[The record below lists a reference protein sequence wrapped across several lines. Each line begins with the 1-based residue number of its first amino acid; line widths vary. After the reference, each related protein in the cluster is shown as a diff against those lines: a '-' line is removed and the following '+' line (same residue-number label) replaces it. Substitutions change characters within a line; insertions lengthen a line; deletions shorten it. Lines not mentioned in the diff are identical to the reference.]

1 MGKLTFTGPQIDD
14 AIRKVKSGFAD
25 VSIVTATPNDVKL
38 GKKFTD
44 KNKLEKVGTLGEAS
58 VTPEVTISSSHLTN
72 DESDYYVDITPG
84 ASIISEGIINSDE
97 EGSIQ
102 TKYIQTEERVV
113 TPSGED
119 QVITPHEG
127 KLISKV
133 TVEAIPDVVDVPIEN
148 MAVPTLYF
156 CVTFNPET
164 SSSSNHPMCR
174 FPSGTVFDN
183 IYLKSGVNKESVSV
197 YLIPYSLNDTG
208 SASIYATNYRSILDY
223 YSKKMS
229 DDIIELKCGE
239 SITSEHSSVCPSG
252 TLRFDVNGH
261 LIFQITEQF
270 DALGPQYSGSGGT
283 NCQSLF
289 LIIKNNGLFYFV
301 FVDGDKWSH
310 GYQSVGSKIT
320 AKKSLYSGSLPTET
334 RGTPIRDISL
344 QNFVSPAKLISN
356 FAPVF
361 YDWTC
366 NQDGSTYMLGSLT
379 IRNGTGLYIPY
390 DKKTIEAPV
399 LSIDNNGVLSWT
411 AIEGVRDYHISYTG
425 KSSGNIYNIS
435 TTSYDLKNRFSSGGE
450 WQVRVRANATNIS
463 SVLSNTVTYSRVLS
477 APVISKSGTTL
488 SWNAVT
494 NASYYYLFVDGTQ
507 TAYITGTSV
516 DLLSYN
522 ISAGTHSLTVK
533 AYASGYTASND
544 SNAVSYT
551 LLASPT
557 LSLSDSG
564 MLSWSAV
571 SGASYYALA
580 IDDVFRANIYS
591 NSVNLTTYIDVTE
604 NHKVSLTS
612 KASGGVTSKPSTT
625 YTGTPE
631 SGDGSSFDEAIIVS
645 YNGSEVA
652 AGEYVSEEE
661 SWLYFKIVAQV
672 SGTIYIYSESEDDT
686 YGSLYDSNQNLISSS
701 DDSYGM
707 SFLFSITVQAG
718 DIYYVECGG
727 YSQREA
733 TFTFVV
739 SPDNPGGHIGG
750 GSND

>member
-25 VSIVTATPNDVKL
+25 VSVVTATPNDVKL

-84 ASIISEGIINSDE
+84 GSVISEGIVNSDE
-97 EGSIQ
+97 EGGAQ

-133 TVEAIPDVVDVPIEN
+133 TVEAIPEVVDVPIEN

-156 CVTFNPET
+156 CVTFNPAT

-208 SASIYATNYRSILDY
+208 SASIYASNYRSILDT
-223 YSKKMS
+223 YSKKLS

-270 DALGPQYSGSGGT
+270 DGLGCQYSGTSGT
-283 NCQSLF
+283 NCQNLF

-310 GYQSVGSKIT
+310 GYQAVGSKIT
-320 AKKSLYSGSLPTET
+320 SKSSLYSECLPTDT
-334 RGTPIRDISL
+334 RPTPIRDIQL
-344 QNFVSPAKLISN
+344 KNFVSPGKIISN

-361 YDWTC
+361 YSWTC
-366 NQDGSTYMLGSLT
+366 NQDGSSYMLGSLT
-379 IRNGTGLYIPY
+379 IKNGTGIYIPY
-390 DKKTIEAPV
+390 DRKTIDAPV
-399 LSIDNNGVLSWT
+399 ISINSNGVVSWN
-411 AIEGVRDYHISYTG
+411 AIEGARDYHISYSG
-425 KSSGNIYNIS
+425 KSTGNIYNIS
-435 TTSYDLKNRFSSGGE
+435 ATSYDLKNKFSSGGE
-450 WQVRVRANATNIS
+450 WQIRVRANGTDIS

-477 APVISKSGTTL
+477 APVISKSGNTL

-507 TAYITGTSV
+507 TAYITGTSI

-533 AYASGYTASND
+533 AYGSGYTNSND

-551 LLASPT
+551 VLASPV

-564 MLSWSAV
+564 MLSWNAV

-580 IDDVFRANIYS
+580 IDDVFRTNVYS
-591 NSVNLTTYIDVTE
+591 NSVNLTTYINITE
-604 NHKVSLTS
+604 NHKISVSS
-612 KASGGVTSKPSTT
+612 KASGGITSKPSTV

-645 YNGSEVA
+645 YDGNEVTTESYSSDE
-652 AGEYVSEEE
+652 G
-661 SWLYFKIVAQV
+661 SWLYFRIIAQT
-672 SGTIYIYSESEDDT
+672 SGTLYIYSESENDT
-686 YGSLYDSNQNLISSS
+686 YGSLYDANQNLIESS
-701 DDSYGM
+701 DDEYNM

-718 DIYYVECGG
+718 DVYYVECGG
-727 YSQREA
+727 YSQQES
-733 TFTFVV
+733 TFNLVV
-739 SPDNPGGHIGG
+739 SPDNPGGGG
-750 GSND
+750 PPIH